1 MPTPKTKSTFATCAL
16 DHVSPSRENIS
27 SKTKVL
33 NAVISYNEALKLQM
47 VLQAALLH
55 LSRYNFSTKEG
66 KRAAVT
72 LAVHVDRGRVSLHE
86 SSTL

>member
-16 DHVSPSRENIS
+16 DHTSPIRENVS
-27 SKTKVL
+27 KKTKVI
-33 NAVISYNEALKLQM
+33 NAVVSYNEALKLQM
-47 VLQAALLH
+47 GLQAALLH

-72 LAVHVDRGRVSLHE
+72 IAINLERARVSIHE
-86 SSTL
+86 NSTL